1 MSQIIKALV
10 LAGQYKGETVRVSN
24 VSVDGQGRKKAA
36 CSLANGTRANIFVT
50 DLEIIPPEP
59 PTPSRPGAKASMP
72 FVSGST
78 GSRSL
83 NQTRSLVRA
92 RPKCELCGEPYNVDE
107 RKGQEGKLSVCSNC
121 APELARNSQEG

>member
-10 LAGQYKGETVRVSN
+10 IAGQYKGETVRVSN

-50 DLEIIPPEP
+50 DLELIAPEP
-59 PTPSRPGAKASMP
+59 PPPSRPGAKASMP

-78 GSRSL
+78 GSRSM
-83 NQTRSLVRA
+83 NQTRSLVRT
-92 RPKCELCGEPYNVDE
+92 RPKCEVCGEPYNVEE
-107 RKGQEGKLSVCSNC
+107 RKGEEGKLSVCASC
-121 APELARNSQEG
+121 AEDLA

>member
-50 DLEIIPPEP
+50 DLEILPPEP
-59 PTPSRPGAKASMP
+59 PTPERTGPKASMP

-78 GSRSL
+78 GSRTM
-83 NQTRSLVRA
+83 NQTRGLVRA
-92 RPKCELCGEPYNVDE
+92 RPKCENCGEPYSVDE
-107 RKGQEGKLSVCSNC
+107 RKGQDGKLSLCPKC
-121 APELARNSQEG
+121 ATDLA

>member
-10 LAGQYKGETVRVSN
+10 IAGQYKGETVRVSN

-50 DLEIIPPEP
+50 DLEIIPAEP
-59 PTPSRPGAKASMP
+59 NTPDRPGPKASMP

-78 GSRSL
+78 GSRSM

-92 RPKCELCGEPYNVDE
+92 RPKCEVCGEPYNVDE
-107 RKGQEGKLSVCSNC
+107 RKGQEGKLSVCPNC
-121 APELARNSQEG
+121 APEAS